1 MDSILSFSSKIVIFL
16 ITIYQKLISPFLGN
30 HCRFKISCSKYSI
43 ETIKKLGLIKGSY
56 YSFKRI
62 LSCHPLYFHN

>member
-16 ITIYQKLISPFLGN
+16 ITIYQKLVSPFLGN
-30 HCRFKISCSKYSI
+30 HCRFKISCSEYSI